1 MKTSKNTLV
10 AATLTFAIALG
21 CANFIDLNTTSTAAP
36 SIDQDVAKIQIE
48 STLAWGIRED
58 IVIIRPD

>member
-10 AATLTFAIALG
+10 AATLTIAIALG
-21 CANFIDLNTTSTAAP
+21 CANFIDLSTSTNSIP
-36 SIDQDVAKIQIE
+36 SIDQDTAKIQIE

-58 IVIIRPD
+58 IVIIKPD